1 MLFHGPVFVLMVE
14 ETIVQVVDVVSVLD
28 GCMATA
34 LTMLVL
40 VMFDFLFA
48 HGSNDINSHVTGQ
61 YYEFR
66 TARLRRPITKANN
79 LLSASGCNQTKRM
92 VGVNPLTQIEI

>member
-48 HGSNDINSHVTGQ
+48 HGSNNIAPSATGQ
-61 YYEFR
+61 SS
-66 TARLRRPITKANN
+66 TGRPSWVPA
-79 LLSASGCNQTKRM
+79 CD
-92 VGVNPLTQIEI
+92 TQRAYRA